1 MKCDHHFSIGL
12 LASIHIQLTAFL
24 LQISGQTVS
33 FMSLSGMTVAFK
45 ASSSSVTQQQWWHPT
60 RDQCQYGFTFL
71 SERKFRKRP
80 VLLGVKAI
88 SGKLDLDFSDPS
100 WKQKYQED
108 WDGRF
113 SLPHITDIY
122 DLEPRT
128 TTFSLKKN
136 RTPLGDGDVSSTDM
150 RNGYVNKDDRALLK
164 VNIEH
169 I

>member
-24 LQISGQTVS
+24 LQVSGQTVS

-60 RDQCQYGFTFL
+60 RDQCQYGFSSL
-71 SERKFRKRP
+71 SERRFRKRP
-80 VLLGVKAI
+80 ALLRVKAI

-108 WDGRF
+108 WDRRF

-128 TTFSLKKN
+128 TTFSLKK
-136 RTPLGDGDVSSTDM
+136 
-150 RNGYVNKDDRALLK
+150 DRFIPTISLFDLIAGLS
-164 VNIEH
+164 I
-169 I
+169 